1 LDSNN
6 QFVQRE
12 IAFIAKQEQLDAERL
27 ANEKTVAE
35 EVRLLALELALEKVK
50 GSELEF
56 TAWKALQ
63 DERIAQ
69 LQRYRDAEIAIET
82 KTATEKEKIETAT
95 ALQIEQIKNE
105 SFEQEKARDEK
116 SIADKAAL
124 AQFSLSAAQQFAG
137 ALTQIISNRL
147 QEELNLLTSGYNSQA
162 TLLQQQL
169 DASLITQAEFNA
181 QKSELDAEFKAK
193 EKKLKIQQFKRDQ
206 AAALIQAGITL
217 SQAVLNALAT
227 PPAPNIPLSILAG
240 VLGGIQIAAIASA
253 PTPQFSKGGTIPLKN
268 QTLAGAPMKV
278 GMLRGDKHSDP
289 SGGILIQA
297 DGVPIGIAE
306 HGEALAI
313 FNTRASSALSQLSNH
328 NVKHGGAPFFAN
340 GGVLK
345 FQGGGAF
352 AASQSN
358 GTVQRFNDQ
367 NAIIELVRSLPTPI
381 VPVESIIEAT
391 GRQLR
396 IESAAN
402 F

>member
-1 LDSNN
+1 
-6 QFVQRE
+6 
-12 IAFIAKQEQLDAERL
+12 
-27 ANEKTVAE
+27 
-35 EVRLLALELALEKVK
+35 LALEKVK

-206 AAALIQAGITL
+206 SAALIQAGITL

-253 PTPQFSKGGTIPLKN
+253 PTPQFSKGGQVKSGTFGGNLHGQGGTKGIF
-268 QTLAGAPMKV
+268 
-278 GMLRGDKHSDP
+278 SD
-289 SGGILIQA
+289 GTRVEVERDEAFFILNRRA
-297 DGVPIGIAE
+297 TAAIA
-306 HGEALAI
+306 
-313 FNTRASSALSQLSNH
+313 NLSNH

-381 VPVESIIEAT
+381 VPVESIIDAT

-396 IESAAN
+396 IENAAN